1 MLRKECL
8 DSGEL
13 FCSDHF
19 PIISKVFPFNC
30 YQDCTWA
37 YASHIIFCSKND
49 NLALFIYAN
58 SPECK
63 WWTKAPLHISPK
75 KKANYVIVMQQM
87 ASSYHSGNCVAA
99 PEKVFSS
106 PAGDSPS
113 ICPHCVHSGCLP
125 THTEPSQ
132 APLALAD
139 PHGQALYELSRD
151 DNPLQLLDLLPTPS
165 PIQTR
170 AQFHLLENWKK
181 KNLFSIRLLYW
192 LCLKWNW
199 NLPWPTPLCV
209 FIVLPSSGSLL
220 TDK

>member
-1 MLRKECL
+1 MRLILFSVRKMTIWPCSYMPIPL
-8 DSGEL
+8 SVNGEQRPR
-13 FCSDHF
+13 FTFH
-19 PIISKVFPFNC
+19 
-30 YQDCTWA
+30 Q
-37 YASHIIFCSKND
+37 
-49 NLALFIYAN
+49 
-58 SPECK
+58 
-63 WWTKAPLHISPK
+63 K

-132 APLALAD
+132 APLALAG

-170 AQFHLLENWKK
+170 AQFHLLKNWGKK
-181 KNLFSIRLLYW
+181 EHLFSIRLLY
-192 LCLKWNW
+192 
-199 NLPWPTPLCV
+199 
-209 FIVLPSSGSLL
+209 
-220 TDK
+220 